1 MIASNLDLFDK
12 RELSEDNLI
21 SVLSTALVSQSISNR
36 ELLYF
41 LSSPI
46 S

>member
-21 SVLSTALVSQSISNR
+21 SVLSTALVSQSI
-36 ELLYF
+36 F
-41 LSSPI
+41 
-46 S
+46 

>member
-21 SVLSTALVSQSISNR
+21 SILSTALVSQSI
-36 ELLYF
+36 F
-41 LSSPI
+41 
-46 S
+46 